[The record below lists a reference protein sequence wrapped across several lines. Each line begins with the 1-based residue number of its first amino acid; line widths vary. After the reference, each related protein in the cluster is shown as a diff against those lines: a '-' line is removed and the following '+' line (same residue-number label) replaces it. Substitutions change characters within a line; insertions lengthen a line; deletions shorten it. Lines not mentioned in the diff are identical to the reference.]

1 MNKTKIG
8 IFLSLLLL
16 VGLTSCGEQKS
27 NNKLMLNEIL
37 IDNQNNFQDDYGL
50 HSAWIEIFNRS
61 YGSADLA
68 GCLLKVSSQP
78 GDTVTYFIP
87 KGDVLTLVKP
97 RQHALFWADG
107 EPNRGTFHTSCK
119 LNPETANWIGLFD
132 SGRNI
137 IDQIVVPA
145 NALGADQ
152 SYARIS
158 DGAADWEVKGGSK
171 DKYVTPST
179 NNKTLDSNAKMEKF
193 EEHDS
198 VGIGMSISAMSV
210 VFCGLILLFVAFKVV
225 GKVAVNLSK
234 RNAMKAK
241 GLFDSGRNI
250 IDQIVV
256 PANALGADQS
266 YARISDG
273 AADWEVK
280 GGSKDKYVT
289 PSTNNKTLD
298 SNAKMEKFEEHD
310 SVGIGM
316 SISAMSVVFC
326 GLILLFVAFKVVGK
340 VAVNLSK
347 RNAMKAK
354 GIDKVE
360 AKELSQAPGEV
371 YAAISMALHEMQDE
385 VHDVEETV
393 LTITRV
399 KRSYSPWSS
408 KIYTLRENPN
418 RK

>member
-8 IFLSLLLL
+8 IFFSLLLL
-16 VGLTSCGEQKS
+16 IGLTSCGEQKS
-27 NNKLMLNEIL
+27 NNKLMLNEVL

-78 GDTVTYFIP
+78 GDTITYFIP

-107 EPNRGTFHTSCK
+107 EPNRGTFHTSFK

-145 NALGADQ
+145 NALGPDQ
-152 SYARIS
+152 SYARVS
-158 DGAADWEVKGGSK
+158 DGVADWEVKGGSS

-179 NNKTLDSNAKMEKF
+179 NNKTLNSNAKMEKF

-198 VGIGMSISAMSV
+198 AGIGMSISAMSV
-210 VFCGLILLFVAFKVV
+210 VFCGLILLFIAFKVV
-225 GKVAVNLSK
+225 GK
-234 RNAMKAK
+234 
-241 GLFDSGRNI
+241 G
-250 IDQIVV
+250 
-256 PANALGADQS
+256 
-266 YARISDG
+266 
-273 AADWEVK
+273 
-280 GGSKDKYVT
+280 
-289 PSTNNKTLD
+289 
-298 SNAKMEKFEEHD
+298 
-310 SVGIGM
+310 
-316 SISAMSVVFC
+316 
-326 GLILLFVAFKVVGK
+326 
-340 VAVNLSK
+340 AVNLSK

>member
-8 IFLSLLLL
+8 IFFSLLLL
-16 VGLTSCGEQKS
+16 IGLTSCGEQKS
-27 NNKLMLNEIL
+27 NNKLMLNEVL

-78 GDTVTYFIP
+78 GDTITYFIP

-107 EPNRGTFHTSCK
+107 EPNRGTFHTSFK

-145 NALGADQ
+145 NALGPDQ
-152 SYARIS
+152 SYARVS
-158 DGAADWEVKGGSK
+158 DGVADWEVKGGSS
-171 DKYVTPST
+171 DKYVTQST
-179 NNKTLDSNAKMEKF
+179 NNKTLNSNAKMEKF

-198 VGIGMSISAMSV
+198 AGIGMSISAMSV
-210 VFCGLILLFVAFKVV
+210 VFCGLILLF
-225 GKVAVNLSK
+225 
-234 RNAMKAK
+234 
-241 GLFDSGRNI
+241 I
-250 IDQIVV
+250 
-256 PANALGADQS
+256 
-266 YARISDG
+266 
-273 AADWEVK
+273 
-280 GGSKDKYVT
+280 
-289 PSTNNKTLD
+289 
-298 SNAKMEKFEEHD
+298 
-310 SVGIGM
+310 
-316 SISAMSVVFC
+316 
-326 GLILLFVAFKVVGK
+326 AFKVVGK